1 MAADLSFKNQM
12 IRSDLVY
19 KVTAGP
25 DGSHLIHL
33 LSTPGSKLTFGAGG
47 MPGMYSLKDCYVW
60 YTYYD
65 ANPSNADEC
74 RKDNPFVILS
84 PDQVPMDEIDY
95 ELLNTPSKNIVRQL
109 LVGLAAE
116 TLALIRGKF
125 SGSINMIS
133 SPLQMDYGQLMT
145 LGNRERDNAMN
156 DLKERLLRMSPY
168 EIMKKNADM
177 ADDLRRLQKGVPL
190 GIYVH

>member
-1 MAADLSFKNQM
+1 MTNIPNTSKMEYRYLGNTGLRVSV
-12 IRSDLVY
+12 L
-19 KVTAGP
+19 GW
-25 DGSHLIHL
+25 GSMMMG
-33 LSTPGSKLTFGAGG
+33 TDT
-47 MPGMYSLKDCYVW
+47 DENNV
-60 YTYYD
+60 
-65 ANPSNADEC
+65 DEC

-84 PDQVPMDEIDY
+84 PDQVPMDELDY

-116 TLALIRGKF
+116 TLAMIRGKF
-125 SGSINMIS
+125 SGSINILG
-133 SPLQMDYGQLMT
+133 SPLQMDYNMLIT

-156 DLKERLLRMSPY
+156 ELKERLLRMSPY
-168 EIMKKNADM
+168 EVMKKNADM